1 MMSNLKERILSS
13 LVERKKKSEPLS
25 IAQANAGV
33 SRVHLSEYLHY
44 KDFSDGFMFSTVG
57 EELKVGFGMQLM
69 GSALKTGTGKAI
81 EIENII
87 KSLPV
92 GATVHV
98 SEFAWDGF
106 GPSLDLWE
114 GRQNKY
120 NKNSTIQKMNR
131 YRKQMFERAAYDPLH
146 KPSKMVLRSI
156 DRFLFVNLP
165 YGGSLGNEDRVKEFI
180 DSCVEMRDMVISN
193 AEQAKLSPDLMG
205 QVSTMRLLRKLVNP
219 HLKQDYLDLNTPFD
233 SEDTV
238 LGLGESIGGHIAQK
252 DSSVEVMDDGA
263 ILFSDRG
270 DNVLAATHLTID
282 HYPNTLYPSDF
293 GGLTGN
299 IFNRDER
306 INGMYYMYTNIHI
319 CDPDQAKEQ
328 VEFSLGILSKQANE
342 GSEWLKKTL
351 PHIFERSRNS
361 ELFLREMG
369 TGAVPVR
376 MYTGLILFTEPS
388 SARMET
394 EKVLTSWSN
403 KGYKFSRERHISF
416 PMWCASLPYCYE
428 PKWDKPREG
437 LSRAK
442 LGKSINAASL
452 FPVTADWSG
461 NVPKIKEDEHGDEYI
476 YSNGIPFVTG
486 RGCLSFIDIFESE
499 TNYNFCIVATSGAG
513 KSFLANDI
521 VRDILSRDGS
531 CYIIDMGGSYS
542 DICGVLGGTNLDFPP
557 SKPFSVNHFWG
568 IKSDTEYVELKDA
581 LEESLSAMAFI
592 KQEPS
597 NEEHAAMVNGLEEAY
612 QIHKDKLG
620 AKEIYEYFRDVDRH
634 GNPILVKIAEYFRR
648 YAIGNDSVWFNGPPQ
663 VDMSNPFTILELN
676 ELNSAPALRK
686 VIFTTI
692 LMLITRRIYSSDRS
706 VPKMLL
712 IDEAWALLADDRAAP
727 FIEAA
732 FRTIRKF
739 FGAAGFITQSCADI
753 SISKASQSAF
763 SNSAWKFFLAQKGD
777 SITKLRTD
785 EMLGKEN
792 SETVGSILEGV
803 RRKDNYSELVV
814 EHDGLF
820 APMRFFVD
828 RFSGFVY
835 SSKATDN
842 KLIDKKSKELGVS
855 RSEAM
860 EILAGLKDV

>member
-1 MMSNLKERILSS
+1 MSNLKERILSS

-33 SRVHLSEYLHY
+33 SRVHLSQYLHY
-44 KDFSDGFMFSTVG
+44 NDFSDGFMFSTVG
-57 EELKVGFGMQLM
+57 GDLKIGFGMQLL
-69 GSALKTGTGKAI
+69 GSSLKAGTDRAV

-106 GPSLDLWE
+106 KPKLDLWE
-114 GRQNKY
+114 ARQNKY
-120 NKNSTIQKMNR
+120 NVNPTVQKMNQ
-131 YRKQMFERAAYDPLH
+131 YRKKMFEKSAYDPLH
-146 KPSKMVLRSI
+146 KPSKMLLRSI

-165 YGGSLGNEDRVKEFI
+165 YKGSLGNEERVQEFI
-180 DSCVEMRDMVISN
+180 ESCIEMRSMVISN
-193 AEQAKLSPDLMG
+193 AQQAKLAPSEMG

-219 HLKQDYLDLNTPFD
+219 HLKQEYLDLSTPFD
-233 SEDTV
+233 SEDAM
-238 LGLGESIGGHIAQK
+238 LGLGDTLGEHIALK
-252 DSSVEVMDDGA
+252 DTAVEVMDDGS
-263 ILFSDRG
+263 ILFSDRE
-270 DNVLAATHLTID
+270 DNVLAATHLTVD
-282 HYPNTLYPSDF
+282 KYPGYIYPSEF
-293 GGLTGN
+293 GSLTGN
-299 IFNRDER
+299 VLNRDER
-306 INGMYYMYTNIHI
+306 INGMYYMYTNIHV
-319 CDPDQAKEQ
+319 CDPDVAKER

-351 PHIFERSRNS
+351 PHIFERTRNS
-361 ELFLREMG
+361 ELFLREVAS
-369 TGAVPVR
+369 GAVPVR
-376 MYTGLILFTEPS
+376 MYTGLILYTKPGN
-388 SARMET
+388 ARVEA

-403 KGYKFSRERHISF
+403 KGFKFSRERHISF

-428 PKWDKPREG
+428 PSWDEPREG

-452 FPVTADWSG
+452 VPVTADWEG
-461 NVPKIKEDEHGDEYI
+461 NVPKIKNDELGNPYL

-521 VRDILSRDGS
+521 VRDILSRNGS
-531 CYIIDMGGSYS
+531 CYIIDMGGSYA
-542 DICGVLGGTNLDFPP
+542 DICEVLGGTNLDFPP

-568 IKSDTEYVELKDA
+568 IKSDKEYVELKDA

-592 KQEPS
+592 KHEPS

-612 QIHKDKLG
+612 QLHRDKLG
-620 AKEIYEYFRDVDRH
+620 AKEIYEYFRNISAH

-706 VPKMLL
+706 IPKMLL
-712 IDEAWALLADDRAAP
+712 IDEAWSLLADDRAAP

-739 FGAAGFITQSCADI
+739 FGAAGFITQSCRDI

-777 SITKLRTD
+777 SITKLRSD

-792 SETVGSILEGV
+792 SESVGMILEGI
-803 RRKDNYSELVV
+803 RRKDNYSELVI

-828 RFSGFVY
+828 GFSGYIY

-842 KLIDKKSKELGVS
+842 KLVAKKAEELNIS